1 MCNARG
7 KMDPHIRL
15 MRTQPVPVAYRS
27 GEGQQSVPALI
38 HCFQEDLSFRCV
50 ALSLTQSAASS
61 SSTTFSSSTTTT
73 FSSSSSNFHPSFLLI
88 HHYPPLHGLHL
99 FCTHWSMLFNK
110 SVCACVCCTFF
121 LTPCLAFWWWSVDRP
136 WLSKGN
142 TGGRV
147 VETLLWRSC
156 GNGDSSSFEGEEEMS
171 K

>member
-121 LTPCLAFWWWSVDRP
+121 FNPLPCLLMVVCGQTLAIEGQHR
-136 WLSKGN
+136 GE
-142 TGGRV
+142 GGWDV
-147 VETLLWRSC
+147 VVT
-156 GNGDSSSFEGEEEMS
+156 
-171 K
+171 

>member
-15 MRTQPVPVAYRS
+15 MRTQPVPVAYGS

-99 FCTHWSMLFNK
+99 FCSAHTDPCSLIKVCVRVCVALF
-110 SVCACVCCTFF
+110 FF
-121 LTPCLAFWWWSVDRP
+121 FNPLPCLLMVVCGQTLAIEGQHR
-136 WLSKGN
+136 GE
-142 TGGRV
+142 GGWDV
-147 VETLLWRSC
+147 VVT
-156 GNGDSSSFEGEEEMS
+156 
-171 K
+171 